1 MTGTNNFR
9 AGDIVRIKNEAKHI
23 DHANR
28 WGIPTGF
35 DLTVKSVDGHFVHL
49 VGYVGAMFA
58 DRFVLAPPP
67 RKTPITAIKVP
78 TDDVMVVLTRYVKEE
93 LGIDATVDKV
103 ISSFTDSLELVFKEA
118 A

>member
-1 MTGTNNFR
+1 MTAPNNFR

-28 WGIPTGF
+28 WGIATNT
-35 DLTVKSVDGHFVHL
+35 DLVVKMVDSHFVHL
-49 VGYVGAMFA
+49 VGHVGGIFA
-58 DRFVLAPPP
+58 TRFVLAPPP

-78 TDDVMVVLTRYVKEE
+78 TDDVMVVLNRYVKEE

-103 ISSFTDSLELVFKEA
+103 ISSFTNSLELVFKEA

>member
-1 MTGTNNFR
+1 MTRTNNFR
-9 AGDIVRIKNEAKHI
+9 AGDIVRIKNEAMHI

-28 WGIPTGF
+28 YGIAIGT
-35 DLTVKSVDGHFVHL
+35 DLVVESVRAEFVHL
-49 VGYVGAMFA
+49 VGHFGGIFA
-58 DRFVLAPPP
+58 TRFVLAPPP
-67 RKTPITAIKVP
+67 HKTPITAIKVP